1 MNVKEYNKTTIPMI
15 IEIIL
20 YEVLFS
26 KNVIIKAAGKKL
38 RNKKE
43 EPIKNLI
50 ENLITSRISSIML
63 FMSWSMVS
71 KWFAFWN
78 SLGLLGL
85 SDYTKQ

>member
-38 RNKKE
+38 RNKKKE
-43 EPIKNLI
+43 HIKNLI

-63 FMSWSMVS
+63 FMSWSM
-71 KWFAFWN
+71 
-78 SLGLLGL
+78 
-85 SDYTKQ
+85 

>member
-20 YEVLFS
+20 YEILFS

-38 RNKKE
+38 RNKKK

-63 FMSWSMVS
+63 FMSWSM
-71 KWFAFWN
+71 
-78 SLGLLGL
+78 
-85 SDYTKQ
+85 

>member
-38 RNKKE
+38 RNKKKA
-43 EPIKNLI
+43 PIKNLI

-63 FMSWSMVS
+63 FMSWSM
-71 KWFAFWN
+71 
-78 SLGLLGL
+78 
-85 SDYTKQ
+85 

>member
-38 RNKKE
+38 RNKKK

-63 FMSWSMVS
+63 FMSWSM
-71 KWFAFWN
+71 
-78 SLGLLGL
+78 
-85 SDYTKQ
+85 